1 MNPELKALYR
11 DTLLKHS
18 RDPRNKGVLKDS
30 DAYFE
35 LKNPLC
41 GDLITLYLKTS
52 QKMVS
57 KVTFEAQCCSICM
70 ASASMLTEQITQS
83 DIKEGVDFANLL
95 IESLSKPDISIN
107 TLESEDI
114 QSLAG
119 VKSFPSRIRCATLPW
134 EAFKGAISRLR

>member
-18 RDPRNKGVLKDS
+18 REPRNKGVLQDS

-41 GDLITLYLKTS
+41 GDLITLYLKVS
-52 QKMVS
+52 QKIVS
-57 KVTFEAQCCSICM
+57 RATFEAQCCSICM

-83 DIKEGVDFANLL
+83 EINKGVDFANLL
-95 IESLSKPDISIN
+95 IESLSKPGIPIAA
-107 TLESEDI
+107 LENEDI

-134 EAFKGAISRLR
+134 EAFKGAVSRIR

>member
-1 MNPELKALYR
+1 M
-11 DTLLKHS
+11 
-18 RDPRNKGVLKDS
+18 KDA

-41 GDLITLYLKTS
+41 GDLITLYLKVS
-52 QKMVS
+52 QKIVS
-57 KVTFEAQCCSICM
+57 KATFEAQCCSICM

-83 DIKEGVDFANLL
+83 EINKGVDLANLL
-95 IESLSKPDISIN
+95 IESLSKPGISIAA
-107 TLESEDI
+107 LENEDI

-134 EAFKGAISRLR
+134 EAFKGAVSRIR